1 MTTTVSNYIYDKYNE
16 RGLKSFEKK
25 VSQLLRKNGIKGH
38 IVCLNAGM
46 ERSSGRGSY
55 NKVAEIEVNGE
66 DYTLKSHTNDSV
78 LWDSFEATTNNKR
91 QLFLAVLTEK
101 IEELCKNTLD

>member
-1 MTTTVSNYIYDKYNE
+1 MKTTVSNYIYDKYNE
-16 RGLKSFEKK
+16 RGMKSFEKK
-25 VSQLLRKNGIKGH
+25 VRQLLRKNGIKGH

-66 DYTLKSHTNDSV
+66 DYTLKSHTHDSM
-78 LWDSFEATTNNKR
+78 LWDDFKATSKNKR
-91 QLFLAVLTEK
+91 QLFLAVLTEN
-101 IEELCKNTLD
+101 IEELCEQYTN